1 MSTKSSSVFTEM
13 INEGHSDLNSND
25 VIELPFFNNK
35 ECEKLIKYAD
45 KKEKHFIKKDND
57 DLATS
62 FYSKDQITANFNQY
76 NFFRDNPT
84 YINRFLTIT
93 KEILSWLKY
102 PIAVQ
107 GWVNIY
113 KTGEGLGWHNH
124 AGLTGHSYTA
134 NIFLGGETQPGI
146 IYTEPGQ
153 NSITIKNKVGAM
165 LLSNCYMWHK
175 VPLNESNVFRYS
187 IGITIHDYEAITNE
201 LLIAACFNA
210 PHKGVI
216 LLKNE

>member
-1 MSTKSSSVFTEM
+1 MTE
-13 INEGHSDLNSND
+13 ISNLNSNA

-35 ECEKLIKYAD
+35 ECEKLIKYVD
-45 KKEKHFIKKDND
+45 KKENKLGSLK
-57 DLATS
+57 
-62 FYSKDQITANFNQY
+62 YSSGHFNQY

-84 YINRFLTIT
+84 YIDRFLTKT

-153 NSITIKNKVGAM
+153 NSITIMNKVGAM

-216 LLKNE
+216 ILKNE

>member
-1 MSTKSSSVFTEM
+1 MTE
-13 INEGHSDLNSND
+13 ISNLNSNA

-35 ECEKLIKYAD
+35 ECEKLIKYVD
-45 KKEKHFIKKDND
+45 KKENKLGSLK
-57 DLATS
+57 
-62 FYSKDQITANFNQY
+62 YSSGHFNQY

-84 YINRFLTIT
+84 YIDRFLTKT